1 MKKIYILFAMMM
13 AMGGVFGQTQLA
25 AWTFETAS
33 TPAAPGTPSSVAANL
48 GTQTGTAFIYA
59 DGTNGS
65 STWITA
71 TSGNE
76 LTAFGGSTVNDP
88 RGTPVAGNAYC
99 PVGGTGFSANGKSMV
114 IKFSMTGFENPILT
128 FATRGT
134 ATGFNSHQWAW
145 STDNI
150 TYTDFGINTANPT
163 TTFTTATLDMST
175 IDALDGAATVY
186 LRITF
191 GGATNATG
199 NNRLDNIVIN
209 ASAPSGTPSVSVTQT
224 TLSGFVSTSGVAS
237 AEQTYSVSGSNLTAD
252 IVVTPPAGFQISTT
266 SGSGYSSSAINLT
279 PTAGTVAAT
288 PVYVVLNSATLGTNT
303 GDITNA
309 STGAATRNVS
319 LTGKVLA
326 GEPATQGAITFGT
339 VDNSSIVVNF
349 SSGDGA
355 QRIVLARLATAV
367 NSDPVDGTT
376 YTANPAF
383 GSGAQIGTGNFAVYA
398 GSGNTVTV
406 TGLASGATY
415 HFAVYEFND
424 GGTAGAENYF
434 VTAPGTG
441 NATTT
446 VSVTTYTWS
455 GGNGDWTVAA
465 NWTPT
470 RTAPATTDILQF
482 DDGNAWT
489 ITNVPAQT
497 IGQLS
502 VTNNTTINLQSPAT
516 ATLAVGGLAGTD
528 LSVGAGSQL
537 NFDGTFAL
545 SLALAA
551 GATGTVDGSIVFTNA
566 GHRLT
571 SADANGITFTTGSSF
586 TAGTGFAGNSFGTSS
601 LNSVIFNSGSTYNQV
616 TGSNPFGAGQ
626 PNSVVVFQTGSL
638 YKVIGNNFT
647 PAFSGRTYANVD
659 FSGTGT
665 SSMTGG
671 NPVSI
676 DNLTVTSGVANIN
689 MTGTASAIKGNI
701 NVGPGTTLNFAA
713 ASAATMNLNGTASQT
728 ITNNGTLTFGANQSI
743 AVNNVNGITLVSDVD
758 MSNAAALVITAGK
771 ITLGDFNLTAT
782 TVTGA
787 DANNYIVTDGAGV
800 LTLNSV
806 DAISKTFPVGRG
818 TYNPV
823 DIINGSNLNWSVRVE
838 DVVNNVV
845 APFNTDK
852 AINRTWHI
860 APSSS
865 VVTGPDI
872 TFNFDDSDPAQL
884 ANPVSYVA
892 DPGVRNAQFW
902 HYNSVAWLAASGGI
916 VMTPAVGPQAITLAG
931 YMNFSPFAIAKTS
944 GPLPVSFGTVRA
956 AQQGSAIKIDWSN
969 LTEQDVVSYS
979 IEHSL
984 NGRDFTGLAAVAATR
999 NDGGK
1004 ADYSYL
1010 HTSPV
1015 RGINYYRIRSAE
1027 TSGVAK
1033 VSIIVKVDTRGGKT
1047 DIILYPNPVTDRTL
1061 SLQATDLAK
1070 GQYNIRV
1077 FAANGQ
1083 QVHAQALTHAGGSV
1097 TEAVQLPAA
1106 VKAGIYNLVMSSGEI
1121 KVVRTFVV
1129 R

>member
-1 MKKIYILFAMMM
+1 MMM
-13 AMGGVFGQTQLA
+13 AVSGAFGQTQLA

-33 TPAAPGTPSSVAANL
+33 TPAAPATPSSVAANL

-99 PVGGTGFSANGKSMV
+99 PLGGTGNSANGKSMV

-134 ATGFNSHQWAW
+134 ATGFNTHQWAW
-145 STDNI
+145 SIDNI
-150 TYTDFGINTANPT
+150 TYTNFGTNTANT
-163 TTFTTATLDMST
+163 TATFTTATLDMSA
-175 IDALDGAATVY
+175 IDALDGATDVY

-191 GGATNATG
+191 SGSSTAAG

-224 TLSGFVSTSGVAS
+224 TLSGFVSTASVAS

-279 PTAGTVAAT
+279 PSSGTVAAT
-288 PVYVVLNSATLGTNT
+288 PIYVVLNSATLGTNT

-309 STGAATRNVS
+309 STGATTRTVS

-326 GEPATQGAITFGT
+326 AQPTTQGAITFGT
-339 VDNSSIVVNF
+339 IDNSSIVVNF

-355 QRIVLARLATAV
+355 KRIVLAKLATAV

-376 YTANPAF
+376 YTANAAF
-383 GSGAQIGTGNFAVYA
+383 SSGTQIGTGNYVVYA
-398 GSGNTVTV
+398 GTGNTVTV

-424 GGTAGAENYF
+424 GGTAGAENYL
-434 VTAPGTG
+434 VTAPGTN

-446 VSVTTYTWS
+446 VSITTYTWS
-455 GGNGDWTVAA
+455 GGNGDWAVAA

-482 DDGNAWT
+482 NDGNAWT

-528 LSVGAGSQL
+528 LTIAAGSQL

-545 SLALAA
+545 SLALAT
-551 GATGTVDGSIVFTNA
+551 GATGTVDGAMTFSNA
-566 GHRLT
+566 AHRLT
-571 SADANGITFTTGSSF
+571 SADASGITFTTGSSF
-586 TAGTGFAGNSFGTSS
+586 TAGTGFVGNSFGTAS
-601 LNSVIFNSGSTYNQV
+601 LNSVIFNSGSTYNQAA
-616 TGSNPFGAGQ
+616 GSNPFGAGQ
-626 PNSVVVFQTGSL
+626 PSSVVVFQTGSL
-638 YKVIGNNFT
+638 YKVIGNNFN
-647 PAFSGRTYANVD
+647 PAFSGRTYANIE
-659 FSGTGT
+659 FSGTGA
-665 SSMTGG
+665 SSMSGG
-671 NPVSI
+671 SPVSI
-676 DNLTVTSGVANIN
+676 DNLTVTSGVANVN
-689 MTGTASAIKGNI
+689 MTGIASSIKGNI
-701 NVGPGTTLNFAA
+701 NVGPGTTLNFAP
-713 ASAATMNLNGTASQT
+713 ASAATMNLSGTALQT

-743 AVNNVNGITLVSDVD
+743 AINNANGITLASDVD
-758 MSNAAALVITAGK
+758 MSNAASLVITAGK
-771 ITLGDFNLTAT
+771 ITLGNFNLTAT
-782 TVTGA
+782 TVTGG
-787 DANNYIVTDGAGV
+787 DATNYIVTNGTGA

-806 DAISKTFPVGRG
+806 DAVSKTFPVGRG
-818 TYNPV
+818 TYNPIS
-823 DIINGSNLNWSVRVE
+823 IINGSNLNWSARVE
-838 DVVNNVV
+838 DVVNNVI

-860 APSSS
+860 APSSA
-865 VVTGPDI
+865 VVTGPDV

-884 ANPVSYVA
+884 ANPASYVA
-892 DPGVRNAQFW
+892 DPLVRNAQFW

-916 VMTPAVGPQAITLAG
+916 AMTPAVGPQAITLAG
-931 YMNFSPFAIAKTS
+931 YTNFSPFAIAKTS

-956 AQQGSAIKIDWSN
+956 TQQGSAIKIDWSN
-969 LTEQDVVSYS
+969 LTEQDVISYS
-979 IEHSL
+979 VEHSL
-984 NGRDFTGLAAVAATR
+984 NGRDFTGLTAVAAAR

-1004 ADYSYL
+1004 ADYSYV
-1010 HTSPV
+1010 HATPV

-1027 TSGVAK
+1027 TTGAAK
-1033 VSIIVKVDTRGGKT
+1033 VSIIVKVDTRGGKM
-1047 DIILYPNPVTDRTL
+1047 DIVIYPNPVTDGTI

-1083 QVHAQALTHAGGSV
+1083 QVYTQALSHAGGSV
-1097 TEAVQLPAA
+1097 TESVQLPAA
-1106 VKAGIYNLVMSSGEI
+1106 IKAGIYNLVISSGDL
-1121 KVVRTFVV
+1121 KMVKTFMVR
-1129 R
+1129 